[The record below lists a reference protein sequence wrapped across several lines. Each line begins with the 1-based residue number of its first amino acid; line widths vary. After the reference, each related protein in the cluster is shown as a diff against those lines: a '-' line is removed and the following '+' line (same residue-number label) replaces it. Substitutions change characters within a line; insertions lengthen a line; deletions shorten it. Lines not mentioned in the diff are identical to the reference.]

1 VAAYTSSLP
10 FGVCMLHFGSRPVVV
25 VVVVVAVV
33 VVVVALLEEVN
44 IQRVGRF
51 T

>member
-1 VAAYTSSLP
+1 
-10 FGVCMLHFGSRPVVV
+10 MLHFGSRPVVV